1 MRNLGEAFRPRHS
14 FKDMLISELGGEL
27 ALIDRLRRPS
37 RNPKVLV
44 GIGDDAAVVCV
55 GELLAVTTDLLV
67 EGDHFSLD
75 YFSPRQV
82 GWKAMESNISDLAAV
97 GAEPRYALVGLTLR
111 PDSSVELVEGIYE
124 GLYASADRCGVEVVG
139 GDTTHGEVLVLAVT
153 LLGEVE
159 RRYLHLRSSARPGDR
174 ILVSGPLGGSAAGL
188 ALLKAKV
195 EGFEG
200 VKRKHLEPKA
210 KIELSRSLRGK
221 VHAMEDVS
229 DGLASEVRNICLAS
243 GCGAVIFA
251 ELVPVDPEVG
261 EAADLLG
268 FDPLDWA
275 LFGGE
280 DFELVYTVPEGVD
293 VPGYEVGRMTDGEG
307 IYLEGKGERRL
318 LTEWGYDHFRRGY
331 DRLQDNRP

>member
-1 MRNLGEAFRPRHS
+1 
-14 FKDMLISELGGEL
+14 MLISELGGEL

-44 GIGDDAAVVCV
+44 GIGDDAAVVMY
-55 GELLAVTTDLLV
+55 GEELLAVTTDLLV
-67 EGDHFSLD
+67 EGDHFSLE

-111 PDSSVELVEGIYE
+111 SDSSVELVEGIYE
-124 GLYASADRCGVEVVG
+124 GIYASADRCGVEVIG

-153 LLGEVE
+153 LFGEVGRE
-159 RRYLHLRSSARPGDR
+159 DLHLRSSARPGDR
-174 ILVSGPLGGSAAGL
+174 IFVSGPLGGSAAGL

-200 VKRKHLEPKA
+200 VKRKHLEPTA
-210 KIELSRSLRGK
+210 RIELSRSLRGR

-251 ELVPVDPEVG
+251 DRVPVDPEVREVG
-261 EAADLLG
+261 EILDS
-268 FDPLDWA
+268 DPLDWA

-293 VPGYEVGRMTDGEG
+293 VPGYEVGRMTEGEG
-307 IYLEGKGERRL
+307 IYLEGNGGRRL
-318 LTEWGYDHFRRGY
+318 LTEWGYDHFR
-331 DRLQDNRP
+331 PTS

>member
-1 MRNLGEAFRPRHS
+1 
-14 FKDMLISELGGEL
+14 MLISELGGEL

-44 GIGDDAAVVCV
+44 GIGDDAAVVMY
-55 GELLAVTTDLLV
+55 GEELLAVTTDLLV
-67 EGDHFSLD
+67 EGDHFSFE

-111 PDSSVELVEGIYE
+111 SDSSVELVEGIYE
-124 GLYASADRCGVEVVG
+124 GIYASADRCGVEVIG

-153 LLGEVE
+153 LFGEVGRE
-159 RRYLHLRSSARPGDR
+159 DLLLRSSARPGDR
-174 ILVSGPLGGSAAGL
+174 IFVSGPLGGSAAGL
-188 ALLKAKV
+188 ALLQAKV

-200 VKRKHLEPKA
+200 VKRKHLEPTA
-210 KIELSRSLRGK
+210 RIELSRSLRGR

-251 ELVPVDPEVG
+251 DRVPVDPEVREVG
-261 EAADLLG
+261 EILDS
-268 FDPLDWA
+268 DPLDWA

-293 VPGYEVGRMTDGEG
+293 VPGYEVGRMTEGEG
-307 IYLEGKGERRL
+307 VYLEGKEGRKL
-318 LTEWGYDHFRRGY
+318 LTEWGYDHFR
-331 DRLQDNRP
+331 PTS